1 MRREA
6 LFPSNL
12 SSSVTPEDGGR
23 LMEADYSE
31 PEYTDSEDRMTQR
44 LEDTFR
50 SVTSCK
56 EIRLST
62 RLHGQHKR

>member
-12 SSSVTPEDGGR
+12 SNCVTPEDGGR

-31 PEYTDSEDRMTQR
+31 PEYTDPEDRMAQR

-62 RLHGQHKR
+62 AWPT